1 MSELRTDVRVKA
13 EGLGVTGKTI
23 VTFLVL
29 YYDSKQGA
37 NGDLALLAF
46 ALGQLSYSIC
56 VLLKYVNSYGMQS
69 LRPKY
74 SIKTKSV
81 TYLFVSAYLSE
92 YMCITGT
99 KPRHYWI
106 PCYYVSR

>member
-1 MSELRTDVRVKA
+1 MSEFRTDVRVKA
-13 EGLGVTGKTI
+13 EGLGITGKTV

-29 YYDSKQGA
+29 YYDSKQGT

-56 VLLKYVNSYGMQS
+56 VLLNYINIYGMRS

-74 SIKTKSV
+74 PPTAKSV
-81 TYLFVSAYLSE
+81 IFCFFLSQ
-92 YMCITGT
+92 
-99 KPRHYWI
+99 
-106 PCYYVSR
+106 

>member
-13 EGLGVTGKTI
+13 EGLGVTSKTV

-37 NGDLALLAF
+37 NGDSALLAF
-46 ALGQLSYSIC
+46 ALGQLSYAVC

-69 LRPKY
+69 LHPKY
-74 SIKTKSV
+74 PITTKSV
-81 TYLFVSAYLSE
+81 IHLFVFCLFE
-92 YMCITGT
+92 
-99 KPRHYWI
+99 
-106 PCYYVSR
+106 